1 MLIPEGEYRY
11 EIRRGGEIVAYEEE
25 RLERGH
31 LTGVRRSRDGTNRH
45 EVEADLDADG
55 LVRRIVVRYAR
66 GPFTRSATYEAA
78 EDFLRGNVGAVAGRQ
93 AVTAKLGRFRE
104 VDGGLVLFRAL
115 ILAHIR
121 ARRQRHWTG
130 RVAMIDP
137 SSLVAVS
144 QKHSAR
150 QRDPAGRIWVY
161 EPGMG
166 DSEEIEIDTDG
177 RIVRGREARR
187 LSGGELAARH
197 LAVAVEG
204 RALVEHQARRADGA
218 LDARG
223 CEQFHLLA
231 RGDLAA

>member
-25 RLERGH
+25 RLERGR
-31 LTGVRRSRDGTNRH
+31 LTGVRRSCDSTNRH
-45 EVEADLDADG
+45 EVEADFDAEG

-93 AVTAKLGRFRE
+93 AVAAKLGRFRE
-104 VDGGLVLFRAL
+104 VDGDLVLFRAL
-115 ILAHIR
+115 ILAHIH
-121 ARRQRHWTG
+121 ARGQRRWTG

-137 SSLVAVS
+137 NSLVAIS
-144 QKHSAR
+144 QKHSAH

-166 DSEEIEIDTDG
+166 DSEEIEIDADG
-177 RIVRGREARR
+177 RIVRRR
-187 LSGGELAARH
+187 DNRGTET
-197 LAVAVEG
+197 V
-204 RALVEHQARRADGA
+204 LVPP
-218 LDARG
+218 
-223 CEQFHLLA
+223 
-231 RGDLAA
+231 